1 MSRLTLGIF
10 RIATLFGIVALTAAS
25 GAGTSAHEGHGKPAL
40 IQTGTCDALGGAAF
54 TLIGVGAKEDTDG
67 LPVATQAAIG
77 PETAAPLTTSTSTVD
92 ATVETI
98 VDGGHAIAVYA
109 SDEEMDNP
117 ITCGVVGGIQ
127 LGDDLVVGLSPVG
140 DEGMGGIALL
150 RNSGTQSTVTIVL
163 NEGTGHGAEEAGHG
177 HEEEEHGHDGGAAT
191 PEA

>member
-1 MSRLTLGIF
+1 MSRLSLGVF
-10 RIATLFGIVALTAAS
+10 RVTSLFGIIALTAAF

-54 TLIGVGAKEDTDG
+54 TLIGVGAEEDADG
-67 LPVATQAAIG
+67 LPVASPAAVG

-98 VDGGHAIAVYA
+98 VDGGHAIVVYA

-117 ITCGVVGGIQ
+117 IACGAVGGIQ
-127 LGDDLVVGLSPVG
+127 LGDDLIVGLDPVG
-140 DEGMGGIALL
+140 DAGLSGIALL
-150 RNSGTQSTVTIVL
+150 RNSGTQATVTIIL
-163 NEGTGHGAEEAGHG
+163 NEGAGHGSEEAGHG
-177 HEEEEHGHDGGAAT
+177 HEDEGAAT